1 MTLTHRTLD
10 FDNIGTAWH
19 FVEELEED
27 PARAWGTDRLSSEAM
42 RDRDG
47 VYRIVG
53 SPVDDYTLL
62 ATRFSR
68 DDEAT
73 LDARDDEDEDF
84 LLPID
89 RDPTQDREEA
99 PCPAEPEEP
108 AACSERFSARV
119 PTSRRRVR
127 RASHR
132 NAVA

>member
-19 FVEELEED
+19 FIEELEED
-27 PARAWGTDRLSSEAM
+27 PARAWGTDRLSSEAV

-47 VYRIVG
+47 VYRVVG
-53 SPVDDYTLL
+53 SPIDDYTLL
-62 ATRFSR
+62 ATRFSHNDDEADDLR
-68 DDEAT
+68 DDEPF
-73 LDARDDEDEDF
+73 DVS
-84 LLPID
+84 D

-119 PTSRRRVR
+119 PMSRRRVR
-127 RASHR
+127 RASPR

>member
-68 DDEAT
+68 DDDEADD
-73 LDARDDEDEDF
+73 LSGDEDED
-84 LLPID
+84 P
-89 RDPTQDREEA
+89 RDALDVAPTEDCEEA

>member
-27 PARAWGTDRLSSEAM
+27 PARAWGTDRLSAEAV

-47 VYRIVG
+47 VYRVVG
-53 SPVDDYTLL
+53 CPVGDYTLL

-68 DDEAT
+68 DDDDDDLRDDDDET
-73 LDARDDEDEDF
+73 SDARD
-84 LLPID
+84 LA
-89 RDPTQDREEA
+89 PTDDREEA
-99 PCPAEPEEP
+99 PCHADPEEP
-108 AACSERFSARV
+108 AASSERFSARV